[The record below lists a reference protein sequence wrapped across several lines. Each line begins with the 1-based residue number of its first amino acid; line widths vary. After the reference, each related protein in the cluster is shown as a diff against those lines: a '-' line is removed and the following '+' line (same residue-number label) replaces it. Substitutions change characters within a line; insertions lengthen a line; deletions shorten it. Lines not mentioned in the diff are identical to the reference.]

1 MIEKLKQI
9 FLLFN
14 FQNKLEV
21 ITGGN
26 ASTMEL
32 ELFNGD
38 TLVTKLQNNDD
49 LLGSYPI
56 LDGMRIHVT
65 DQFTFLAENVE
76 KFNLSDEQYS
86 QKRNTVRSFLQ
97 QNKLGKY
104 NEEEQRKMQERL
116 DEEIKEAEAL
126 AAEAKIGSRCLITA
140 KGPRRIG
147 TIMYNGRLEG
157 KSGIFIGVKLDEPLG
172 LNDGFVNGKR
182 YFECQPKYGSM
193 VPVTNI
199 TVGDYPPVEYDLDEE
214 I

>member
-1 MIEKLKQI
+1 MD
-9 FLLFN
+9 
-14 FQNKLEV
+14 V
-21 ITGGN
+21 
-26 ASTMEL
+26 

-38 TLVTKLQNNDD
+38 TLVTKLQNNDF

-86 QKRNTVRSFLQ
+86 QKRNTVKSFLQ

-104 NEEEQRKMQERL
+104 NEEEQQKMKERA
-116 DEEIKEAEAL
+116 DEEAKEAEAL
-126 AAEAKIGSRCLITA
+126 AANAKVGLRCMVMA

-147 TIMYNGRLEG
+147 TIMYNGPFDG

-172 LNDGFVNGKR
+172 LNDGSVNGKR
-182 YFECQPKYGSM
+182 YFECEPKYGSM
-193 VPVTNI
+193 VPVALI
-199 TVGDYPPVEYDLDEE
+199 TVGDFPPVEYDLDEE

>member
-1 MIEKLKQI
+1 
-9 FLLFN
+9 
-14 FQNKLEV
+14 
-21 ITGGN
+21 
-26 ASTMEL
+26 MEL

-38 TLVTKLQNNDD
+38 ALVTKLQNNND
-49 LLGSYPI
+49 LLGSYLI

-76 KFNLSDEQYS
+76 KFDLSDEQYS
-86 QKRNTVRSFLQ
+86 MKRNTVRSFLQ

-126 AAEAKIGSRCLITA
+126 ASKATIGSRCLITA

-147 TIMYNGRLEG
+147 TIMYNGPLDG
-157 KSGIFIGVKLDEPLG
+157 KAGIFIGVKLDEPLG
-172 LNDGFVNGKR
+172 LNDGCVNGKR

-193 VPVTNI
+193 VPVANI
-199 TVGDYPPVEYDLDEE
+199 TVGDYPPIEYDLDEE